1 MILSLDYVIET
12 KELTK
17 IYRSEGKE
25 VLAVD
30 HLNLNVEGSS
40 ILGLLGPNGAGKTTF
55 IMMLTGLTLPTSGSA
70 KVLGY
75 DIVKESKEIRK
86 KVGLLPEGFGFY
98 DHLTAPQN
106 LEYIA
111 ALNDIPKAERA
122 KRIDE
127 ALSLVGLQDVK
138 ERKVGG
144 FSRGIKQRL
153 GIAQALLKNPEL
165 LIFDEPTIGL
175 DPEGARAFK
184 DLVIRLHKEGK
195 TVILSTHLLFE
206 VGPLCHS
213 VVVMNRGRAIVQ
225 GKVKDLVEKLMA
237 EEGYRIRFEGKGNLE
252 AFAEGLRKLKEVK
265 EVRLETNGISLIAS
279 GDISVQIGRLAPTYG
294 VEVSTLRVEEPTL
307 EDLFMKYYRKEGISI
322 G

>member
-1 MILSLDYVIET
+1 MDFVIET

-17 IYRSEGKE
+17 VYKSEGKD

-30 HLNLNVEGSS
+30 HLNLNVEGGS

-55 IMMLTGLTLPTSGSA
+55 IMMLTGLTLPTSGTA

-75 DIVKESKEIRK
+75 DIIKESREIRK

-106 LEYIA
+106 LDYIA
-111 ALNDIPKAERA
+111 ALNDIPKAERV

-138 ERKVGG
+138 DRKVGG
-144 FSRGIKQRL
+144 FSRGMKQRL

-165 LIFDEPTIGL
+165 LIFDEPTVGL
-175 DPEGARAFK
+175 DPEGSRAFK
-184 DLVIRLHKEGK
+184 DLVLRLNKDGK

-213 VVVMNRGRAIVQ
+213 IVVMNRGKAVVQ
-225 GKVKDLVEKLMA
+225 GRVRELMEKLMA
-237 EEGYRIRFEGKGNLE
+237 EEGYRIRIEGKGNLGT
-252 AFAEGLRKLKEVK
+252 FADALRGLKEVK
-265 EVRLETNGISLIAS
+265 EIKLEDRGILLKAISDISL
-279 GDISVQIGRLAPTYG
+279 QIGRMASNYG

>member
-1 MILSLDYVIET
+1 VILSLGYVIET

-144 FSRGIKQRL
+144 FSRGMKQRL

-165 LIFDEPTIGL
+165 LIFDEPTVGL

-184 DLVIRLHKEGK
+184 DLVIRLHKEEK

-252 AFAEGLRKLKEVK
+252 AFAEGLRKLKEVR

>member
-1 MILSLDYVIET
+1 VILSLDYVIET

>member
-1 MILSLDYVIET
+1 MDYVIEA

-17 IYRSEGKE
+17 VYRSEGKD

-30 HLNLNVEGSS
+30 HLNLNVEGGS

-75 DIVKESKEIRK
+75 DIIRESREIRK

-111 ALNDIPKAERA
+111 ALNDIPKAERT

-138 ERKVGG
+138 DRKVGG
-144 FSRGIKQRL
+144 FSRGMKQRL
-153 GIAQALLKNPEL
+153 GIAQALIKNPEL
-165 LIFDEPTIGL
+165 LIFDEPTVGL
-175 DPEGARAFK
+175 DPEGSRAFK
-184 DLVIRLHKEGK
+184 DLVLRLHKDGK

-213 VVVMNRGRAIVQ
+213 IVVMNRGKAIVQ
-225 GKVKDLVEKLMA
+225 GRVKELVEKLMA
-237 EEGYRIRFEGKGNLE
+237 EEGYRIRVEGRGNLGT
-252 AFAEGLRKLKEVK
+252 FADALRELKEVR
-265 EVRLETNGISLIAS
+265 EIRLEAKGIFLKANSDISL
-279 GDISVQIGRLAPTYG
+279 QIGRMAPNYG

-307 EDLFMKYYRKEGISI
+307 EDLFMRYYRREGISI

>member
-1 MILSLDYVIET
+1 LDYVIET